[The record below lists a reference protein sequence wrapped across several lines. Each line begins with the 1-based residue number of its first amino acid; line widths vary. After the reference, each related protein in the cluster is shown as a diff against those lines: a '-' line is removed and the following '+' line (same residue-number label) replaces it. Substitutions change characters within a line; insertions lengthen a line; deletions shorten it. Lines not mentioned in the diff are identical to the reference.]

1 MPRTPLE
8 NFPQEVFKTF
18 KNFTQLDFGVWFY
31 FVQILGVAIFR
42 VANSSCYKPNP
53 VKRDWVGIEN
63 SPCVSSRRGCLYRIP
78 KNSVIYSRIFVVI

>member
-8 NFPQEVFKTF
+8 NFPQEVFK
-18 KNFTQLDFGVWFY
+18 NFTQLDFEVWFY
-31 FVQILGVAIFR
+31 FVQILSVAVFHATI
-42 VANSSCYKPNP
+42 SGCYKPNP
-53 VKRDWVGIEN
+53 VKRDLDGIEN